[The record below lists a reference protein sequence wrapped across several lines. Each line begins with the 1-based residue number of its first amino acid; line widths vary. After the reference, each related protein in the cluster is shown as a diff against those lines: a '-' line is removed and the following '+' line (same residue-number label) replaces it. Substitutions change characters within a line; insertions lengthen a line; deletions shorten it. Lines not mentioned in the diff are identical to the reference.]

1 MLKKI
6 LLVIILFTSM
16 NVYASSGALKKSSIK
31 TCPDGIT
38 YGSHKGE
45 GTLHYHKATYNGKQY
60 YPDGNAI
67 ANDPCPKSGNAVK
80 KSTRKVTTKKQ
91 MNVTSTKIPKTNV
104 TKEITTTSI
113 RSSDT
118 TINKITI
125 NGEEY
130 LNVSENSDYIIYK
143 NKVDISVVLNDSKSK
158 VDIIGDKDNFN
169 VDENREIVLKVVAED
184 ESEKLYTLNIQRKI
198 KESDSVIKKFV
209 VDGNTANI
217 SSSLIE
223 VNVFSYPKVKDI
235 VYQLDDSDAFLTLYH
250 DDKVLDLDENL
261 QYDVAYKVL
270 LTDAY
275 SNTKEYTLKVK
286 KYTTTDIIGMGIVA
300 ILIFRIPIGVIIFL
314 IYLIKKKW
322 ICYFFTSMI
331 TGRIIGLLP
340 VFSFI
345 NIFNSSI
352 TWFLMSVM
360 L

>member
-16 NVYASSGALKKSSIK
+16 NVYASSGALRKSSIK

-80 KSTRKVTTKKQ
+80 KTTRKVTTKKQ
-91 MNVTSTKIPKTNV
+91 TTVISTKIPKINV
-104 TKEITTTSI
+104 TTTPI
-113 RSSDT
+113 KSSDT

-125 NGEEY
+125 NGEDY
-130 LNVSENSDYIIYK
+130 LNVSENNNYIIYK
-143 NKVDISVVLNDSKSK
+143 NKVDIDVVLNDSKSK

-169 VDENREIVLKVVAED
+169 VDENREFVIKVTAED

-217 SSSLIE
+217 NGSLIE

-235 VYQLDDSDAFLTLYH
+235 VYQLDNTEAFLTLYH
-250 DDKVLDLDENL
+250 DDKVLNLDDNL

-286 KYTTTDIIGMGIVA
+286 KYTTSDIIGMGIVA
-300 ILIFRIPIGVIIFL
+300 FFIFRVPIGVIIFL
-314 IYLIKKKW
+314 IYLIKKK
-322 ICYFFTSMI
+322 
-331 TGRIIGLLP
+331 
-340 VFSFI
+340 
-345 NIFNSSI
+345 
-352 TWFLMSVM
+352 
-360 L
+360 

>member
-16 NVYASSGALKKSSIK
+16 NVYASSGALRKSSIK

-67 ANDPCPKSGNAVK
+67 ANDPCLKSGNAVK
-80 KSTRKVTTKKQ
+80 KTTRKVTTKKRTT
-91 MNVTSTKIPKTNV
+91 VTSTKIPKINV
-104 TKEITTTSI
+104 TTIPIK
-113 RSSDT
+113 SSDT

-125 NGEEY
+125 NGEDY
-130 LNVSENSDYIIYK
+130 LNVSENNNYIIYK
-143 NKVDISVVLNDSKSK
+143 NKVDIDVVLNDSKSK

-169 VDENREIVLKVVAED
+169 VDENREFVIKVIAED

-198 KESDSVIKKFV
+198 KESDYVIKKFV

-217 SSSLIE
+217 NGSLIE

-235 VYQLDDSDAFLTLYH
+235 VYQLDNTEAFLTLYH
-250 DDKVLDLDENL
+250 DDKVLNLDDNL

-286 KYTTTDIIGMGIVA
+286 KYTTVDIVGVGIVA
-300 ILIFRIPIGVIIFL
+300 FFIFRVPIGVIIFL
-314 IYLIKKKW
+314 IYLIKKK
-322 ICYFFTSMI
+322 
-331 TGRIIGLLP
+331 
-340 VFSFI
+340 
-345 NIFNSSI
+345 
-352 TWFLMSVM
+352 
-360 L
+360 

>member
-80 KSTRKVTTKKQ
+80 KTTRKVTTKKQ
-91 MNVTSTKIPKTNV
+91 TTVTSTKIPKINV
-104 TKEITTTSI
+104 TTIPI

-125 NGEEY
+125 NGEDY

-169 VDENREIVLKVVAED
+169 VDENREFVIKVIAED
-184 ESEKLYTLNIQRKI
+184 ESEKLYTLNIHRKI
-198 KESDSVIKKFV
+198 KESDYVIKKFV
-209 VDGNTANI
+209 VDGNTAKING
-217 SSSLIE
+217 SLIE
-223 VNVFSYPKVKDI
+223 VNAFSYPKVKDI
-235 VYQLDDSDAFLTLYH
+235 VYQLDNTEAFLTLYH
-250 DDKVLDLDENL
+250 DDKVLNLDDNL

-286 KYTTTDIIGMGIVA
+286 KYTTIDIIGMGIVA
-300 ILIFRIPIGVIIFL
+300 FLIFRVPIGVIIFL
-314 IYLIKKKW
+314 IYLIKKK
-322 ICYFFTSMI
+322 
-331 TGRIIGLLP
+331 
-340 VFSFI
+340 
-345 NIFNSSI
+345 
-352 TWFLMSVM
+352 
-360 L
+360 

>member
-16 NVYASSGALKKSSIK
+16 NVYASSGALTSDSIK

-38 YGSHKGE
+38 YGSHKGG

-80 KSTRKVTTKKQ
+80 KTTRKVTTKKQ
-91 MNVTSTKIPKTNV
+91 MNITSTKIPKINV

-130 LNVSENSDYIIYK
+130 LNVSDNSDYIIYK
-143 NKVDISVVLNDSKSK
+143 NKVDISVVLNDPKSK
-158 VDIIGDKDNFN
+158 VDIIGNKDNFN

-184 ESEKLYTLNIQRKI
+184 ESVKLYTLNIQRKI

-250 DDKVLDLDENL
+250 DDKVLDLDEKL

-300 ILIFRIPIGVIIFL
+300 FLIFRIPIGVVIFL
-314 IYLIKKKW
+314 IYLIKKK
-322 ICYFFTSMI
+322 
-331 TGRIIGLLP
+331 
-340 VFSFI
+340 
-345 NIFNSSI
+345 
-352 TWFLMSVM
+352 
-360 L
+360 

>member
-16 NVYASSGALKKSSIK
+16 NVYASSGALSSDSIK

-235 VYQLDDSDAFLTLYH
+235 VYQLDNTEAFLTLYH

-314 IYLIKKKW
+314 IYLIKKK
-322 ICYFFTSMI
+322 
-331 TGRIIGLLP
+331 
-340 VFSFI
+340 
-345 NIFNSSI
+345 
-352 TWFLMSVM
+352 
-360 L
+360 

>member
-16 NVYASSGALKKSSIK
+16 NVYASSGALRKSSIK

-80 KSTRKVTTKKQ
+80 KTTRKVTTKKQ
-91 MNVTSTKIPKTNV
+91 TTVISTKIPKINV
-104 TKEITTTSI
+104 TTTPI
-113 RSSDT
+113 KSSDT

-125 NGEEY
+125 NGEDY
-130 LNVSENSDYIIYK
+130 LNVSENNNYIIYK
-143 NKVDISVVLNDSKSK
+143 NKVDIDVVLNDSKSK

-169 VDENREIVLKVVAED
+169 VDENREFVIKVTAED

-209 VDGNTANI
+209 VDGNTAKING
-217 SSSLIE
+217 SLIE

-250 DDKVLDLDENL
+250 DDKVLNLDDNL

-286 KYTTTDIIGMGIVA
+286 KYTTSDIIGMGIVA
-300 ILIFRIPIGVIIFL
+300 FFIFRVPIGVIIFL
-314 IYLIKKKW
+314 IYLIKKK
-322 ICYFFTSMI
+322 
-331 TGRIIGLLP
+331 
-340 VFSFI
+340 
-345 NIFNSSI
+345 
-352 TWFLMSVM
+352 
-360 L
+360 

>member
-16 NVYASSGALKKSSIK
+16 NVYASSGALRKSSIK

-80 KSTRKVTTKKQ
+80 KITRKVTTKKQ
-91 MNVTSTKIPKTNV
+91 TTVTSTKIPKINV
-104 TKEITTTSI
+104 TTIPIK
-113 RSSDT
+113 SSDT

-125 NGEEY
+125 NGEDY
-130 LNVSENSDYIIYK
+130 LNVSKNNNYIIYK
-143 NKVDISVVLNDSKSK
+143 NKVDIDVVLNDSKSK

-169 VDENREIVLKVVAED
+169 VDENREFVIKVTAED

-217 SSSLIE
+217 NGSLIE

-235 VYQLDDSDAFLTLYH
+235 VYQLDNTEAFLTLYH
-250 DDKVLDLDENL
+250 DDKVLDLDDNL

-286 KYTTTDIIGMGIVA
+286 KYTTIDIIGMGIVA
-300 ILIFRIPIGVIIFL
+300 FFIFRVSIGVIIFL
-314 IYLIKKKW
+314 IYLIKKK
-322 ICYFFTSMI
+322 
-331 TGRIIGLLP
+331 
-340 VFSFI
+340 
-345 NIFNSSI
+345 
-352 TWFLMSVM
+352 
-360 L
+360 

>member
-16 NVYASSGALKKSSIK
+16 NVYASSGALSNDSIK

-67 ANDPCPKSGNAVK
+67 ANDPCPKSGNAIK
-80 KSTRKVTTKKQ
+80 KTTRKVTTKKQ
-91 MNVTSTKIPKTNV
+91 TTVTSTKIPKINV
-104 TKEITTTSI
+104 TTTPI

-118 TINKITI
+118 IINKITI
-125 NGEEY
+125 NGEDY
-130 LNVSENSDYIIYK
+130 LNVSENNNYIIYK
-143 NKVDISVVLNDSKSK
+143 NKVDIDVVLNDSKSK
-158 VDIIGDKDNFN
+158 VDIIGEKDNFN
-169 VDENREIVLKVVAED
+169 VDENREFVLKVIAED
-184 ESEKLYTLNIQRKI
+184 ESEKLYILNIQRKT

-217 SSSLIE
+217 NSSLIE

-235 VYQLDDSDAFLTLYH
+235 VYQLDNTEAFLTLYH

-286 KYTTTDIIGMGIVA
+286 KYTTFDSIGMGIA
-300 ILIFRIPIGVIIFL
+300 AFFIFRVPIGVIILL
-314 IYLIKKKW
+314 IYLIKKK
-322 ICYFFTSMI
+322 
-331 TGRIIGLLP
+331 
-340 VFSFI
+340 
-345 NIFNSSI
+345 
-352 TWFLMSVM
+352 
-360 L
+360 

>member
-16 NVYASSGALKKSSIK
+16 NVYASSGALSNDSIK

-45 GTLHYHKATYNGKQY
+45 GTLHYHKAIYKGKRY

-67 ANDPCPKSGNAVK
+67 ANDPCPKKNNIVK
-80 KSTRKVTTKKQ
+80 KTTREVTIKKQ
-91 MNVTSTKIPKTNV
+91 
-104 TKEITTTSI
+104 ITTIPI

-125 NGEEY
+125 NGEDY
-130 LNVSENSDYIIYK
+130 LNVSENSNYIIYK
-143 NKVDISVVLNDSKSK
+143 NKVDIDVVLNDSKSK
-158 VDIIGDKDNFN
+158 VDIIGEKDNFN
-169 VDENREIVLKVVAED
+169 VDENREFVIKVIAED

-217 SSSLIE
+217 NGSLIE

-235 VYQLDDSDAFLTLYH
+235 VYQLDNTEAFLTLYH
-250 DDKVLDLDENL
+250 DDKVLDLDDNL

-286 KYTTTDIIGMGIVA
+286 KYTTIDIIGMGIVA
-300 ILIFRIPIGVIIFL
+300 FFIFRVSIGVIIFL
-314 IYLIKKKW
+314 IYLIKKK
-322 ICYFFTSMI
+322 
-331 TGRIIGLLP
+331 
-340 VFSFI
+340 
-345 NIFNSSI
+345 
-352 TWFLMSVM
+352 
-360 L
+360 

>member
-16 NVYASSGALKKSSIK
+16 NVYASSGALRKSSIK

-80 KSTRKVTTKKQ
+80 KTTRKVTTKKQ
-91 MNVTSTKIPKTNV
+91 TTVTSTKIPKINV
-104 TKEITTTSI
+104 TTIPIK
-113 RSSDT
+113 SSDT

-125 NGEEY
+125 NGEDY
-130 LNVSENSDYIIYK
+130 LNVSKNNNYIIYK
-143 NKVDISVVLNDSKSK
+143 NKVDIDVVLNDSKSK

-169 VDENREIVLKVVAED
+169 VDENREFVIKVTAED

-209 VDGNTANI
+209 VDGNTENI
-217 SSSLIE
+217 NGSLIE

-235 VYQLDDSDAFLTLYH
+235 VYQLDNTEAFLTLYH
-250 DDKVLDLDENL
+250 DDKVLDLDDNL

-286 KYTTTDIIGMGIVA
+286 KYTTIDIIGMGIVA
-300 ILIFRIPIGVIIFL
+300 FFIFRVSIGVIIFL
-314 IYLIKKKW
+314 IYLIKKK
-322 ICYFFTSMI
+322 
-331 TGRIIGLLP
+331 
-340 VFSFI
+340 
-345 NIFNSSI
+345 
-352 TWFLMSVM
+352 
-360 L
+360 

>member
-16 NVYASSGALKKSSIK
+16 NVYASSGALRKSSIK

-80 KSTRKVTTKKQ
+80 KITRKVTTKKQ
-91 MNVTSTKIPKTNV
+91 TTVTSTKIPKINV
-104 TKEITTTSI
+104 TTIPIK
-113 RSSDT
+113 SSDT

-125 NGEEY
+125 NGEDY
-130 LNVSENSDYIIYK
+130 LNVSKNNNYIIYK
-143 NKVDISVVLNDSKSK
+143 NKVDIDVVLNDSKSK

-169 VDENREIVLKVVAED
+169 VDENREFVIKVTAED

-217 SSSLIE
+217 NGSLIE

-250 DDKVLDLDENL
+250 DDKVLNLDDNL

-286 KYTTTDIIGMGIVA
+286 KYTTIDIIGMGIVA
-300 ILIFRIPIGVIIFL
+300 FFIFRVSIGVIIFL
-314 IYLIKKKW
+314 IYLIKKK
-322 ICYFFTSMI
+322 
-331 TGRIIGLLP
+331 
-340 VFSFI
+340 
-345 NIFNSSI
+345 
-352 TWFLMSVM
+352 
-360 L
+360 

>member
-16 NVYASSGALKKSSIK
+16 NVYASSGALRKSSIK

-38 YGSHKGE
+38 YGSHKGG

-67 ANDPCPKSGNAVK
+67 ANDPCPNSGNAVK
-80 KSTRKVTTKKQ
+80 KTTRKVTTKKQ
-91 MNVTSTKIPKTNV
+91 MNVTSTKIPKINV

-158 VDIIGDKDNFN
+158 VDIIGNKDNFN
-169 VDENREIVLKVVAED
+169 IDENREIVLKVVAED

-250 DDKVLDLDENL
+250 DDKVLDLDEKL

-300 ILIFRIPIGVIIFL
+300 FLIFRIPIGVVIFL

-322 ICYFFTSMI
+322 IYYFFTSMI

>member
-16 NVYASSGALKKSSIK
+16 NVYASSGALSSDSIK

-38 YGSHKGE
+38 YGSHKGS

-80 KSTRKVTTKKQ
+80 KTTRKVTTKKQ
-91 MNVTSTKIPKTNV
+91 MNVTSTKIPKINV

-143 NKVDISVVLNDSKSK
+143 NKVDISVVLNDPKSK

-169 VDENREIVLKVVAED
+169 VDENREIVLKVIAED

-217 SSSLIE
+217 NSSSIE

-250 DDKVLDLDENL
+250 DDKVLDLDEKL

-300 ILIFRIPIGVIIFL
+300 FLIFRIPIGVVIFL
-314 IYLIKKKW
+314 IYLIKKK
-322 ICYFFTSMI
+322 
-331 TGRIIGLLP
+331 
-340 VFSFI
+340 
-345 NIFNSSI
+345 
-352 TWFLMSVM
+352 
-360 L
+360 

>member
-6 LLVIILFTSM
+6 LLVIILFTRM
-16 NVYASSGALKKSSIK
+16 NDYASSGAMRKNSIK

-80 KSTRKVTTKKQ
+80 KTTRKVTTKKQ
-91 MNVTSTKIPKTNV
+91 TTVTSTKIPKINV
-104 TKEITTTSI
+104 TTTPI

-118 TINKITI
+118 TIDKITI

-130 LNVSENSDYIIYK
+130 LNVSENNNYIIYK
-143 NKVDISVVLNDSKSK
+143 NKVDIDVVLNDSKSK

-169 VDENREIVLKVVAED
+169 VDENREFVIKVIAED

-198 KESDSVIKKFV
+198 KVSDYVIKKFV
-209 VDGNTANI
+209 VDGNTAKING
-217 SSSLIE
+217 SLIE
-223 VNVFSYPKVKDI
+223 VNAFSYPKVKDI
-235 VYQLDDSDAFLTLYH
+235 VYQLDNTEAFLTLYH
-250 DDKVLDLDENL
+250 DDKVLNLDDNL

-286 KYTTTDIIGMGIVA
+286 KYTTVDIVGMGIVEFF
-300 ILIFRIPIGVIIFL
+300 IFRVPIGVIIFL
-314 IYLIKKKW
+314 IYLIKKK
-322 ICYFFTSMI
+322 
-331 TGRIIGLLP
+331 
-340 VFSFI
+340 
-345 NIFNSSI
+345 
-352 TWFLMSVM
+352 
-360 L
+360 

>member
-16 NVYASSGALKKSSIK
+16 NVYASSGALRKSSIK

-45 GTLHYHKATYNGKQY
+45 DTLHYHKATYNGKQY

-80 KSTRKVTTKKQ
+80 KTTRKVTTTSIQKKQ
-91 MNVTSTKIPKTNV
+91 TTTKKSNITTTKKQTTAVLEKTTVTSTKIPKINV
-104 TKEITTTSI
+104 TTIPIK
-113 RSSDT
+113 SSDT

-125 NGEEY
+125 NGEDY
-130 LNVSENSDYIIYK
+130 LNVSENNNYIIYK
-143 NKVDISVVLNDSKSK
+143 NKVDIDVVLNDSKSK

-169 VDENREIVLKVVAED
+169 VDENREFVIKVIAED

-198 KESDSVIKKFV
+198 KESDYVIKKFV
-209 VDGNTANI
+209 VDGNTAKING
-217 SSSLIE
+217 SLIE

-235 VYQLDDSDAFLTLYH
+235 VYQLDNTEAFLTLYH
-250 DDKVLDLDENL
+250 DDKVLDLDDNL

-286 KYTTTDIIGMGIVA
+286 KYTTIDIIGMGIVA
-300 ILIFRIPIGVIIFL
+300 FFIFRVSIGVIIFL
-314 IYLIKKKW
+314 IYLIKKK
-322 ICYFFTSMI
+322 
-331 TGRIIGLLP
+331 
-340 VFSFI
+340 
-345 NIFNSSI
+345 
-352 TWFLMSVM
+352 
-360 L
+360 

>member
-16 NVYASSGALKKSSIK
+16 NVYASSGALRKSSIK

-80 KSTRKVTTKKQ
+80 KTTRKVTTTSIQKKQ
-91 MNVTSTKIPKTNV
+91 TTTKKSNITTTKKQTTVVLEKTTVTSTKIPKINV
-104 TKEITTTSI
+104 TTIPIK
-113 RSSDT
+113 SSDT

-125 NGEEY
+125 NGEDY
-130 LNVSENSDYIIYK
+130 LNVSENNNYIIYK
-143 NKVDISVVLNDSKSK
+143 NKVDIDVVLNDSKSK

-169 VDENREIVLKVVAED
+169 VDENREFVIKVIAED

-217 SSSLIE
+217 NGSLIE

-235 VYQLDDSDAFLTLYH
+235 VYQLDNTEAFLTLYH
-250 DDKVLDLDENL
+250 DDKVLNLDDNL

-286 KYTTTDIIGMGIVA
+286 KYTTIDIIGMGIVA
-300 ILIFRIPIGVIIFL
+300 FFIFRVPIGVIIFL
-314 IYLIKKKW
+314 IYLIKKK
-322 ICYFFTSMI
+322 
-331 TGRIIGLLP
+331 
-340 VFSFI
+340 
-345 NIFNSSI
+345 
-352 TWFLMSVM
+352 
-360 L
+360 

>member
-16 NVYASSGALKKSSIK
+16 NVYASSGALRKSSIK

-80 KSTRKVTTKKQ
+80 KITRKVTTTSIQKKQ
-91 MNVTSTKIPKTNV
+91 TTTKKSNITTTKKQTTAMLEKTTVTSTKIPKINV
-104 TKEITTTSI
+104 TTIPIK
-113 RSSDT
+113 SSDT

-125 NGEEY
+125 NGEDY
-130 LNVSENSDYIIYK
+130 LNVSENNNYIIYK
-143 NKVDISVVLNDSKSK
+143 NKVDIDVVLNDSKLK

-169 VDENREIVLKVVAED
+169 VDENREFVIKVTAED

-217 SSSLIE
+217 NGSLIE

-250 DDKVLDLDENL
+250 DDKVLDLDDNL

-286 KYTTTDIIGMGIVA
+286 KYTTIDIIGMGIVA
-300 ILIFRIPIGVIIFL
+300 FFIFRVSIGVIIFL
-314 IYLIKKKW
+314 IYLIKKK
-322 ICYFFTSMI
+322 
-331 TGRIIGLLP
+331 
-340 VFSFI
+340 
-345 NIFNSSI
+345 
-352 TWFLMSVM
+352 
-360 L
+360 

>member
-16 NVYASSGALKKSSIK
+16 NVYASSGALSNDSIK

-45 GTLHYHKATYNGKQY
+45 GTLHYHKAIYKGKRY

-67 ANDPCPKSGNAVK
+67 ANDPCPKKNNIVK
-80 KSTRKVTTKKQ
+80 KTTREVTTKKQ
-91 MNVTSTKIPKTNV
+91 
-104 TKEITTTSI
+104 ITTIPI

-125 NGEEY
+125 NGEDY
-130 LNVSENSDYIIYK
+130 LNVSENSNYIIYK
-143 NKVDISVVLNDSKSK
+143 NKVDIDVVLNDSKSK
-158 VDIIGDKDNFN
+158 VDIIGEKDNFN
-169 VDENREIVLKVVAED
+169 VDENREFVIKVIAED

-198 KESDSVIKKFV
+198 KESDYVIKKFV
-209 VDGNTANI
+209 VDGNTAKIN
-217 SSSLIE
+217 SSLIE

-250 DDKVLDLDENL
+250 DDKVLNLDDNL

-286 KYTTTDIIGMGIVA
+286 KYTTIDIIGMGIVA
-300 ILIFRIPIGVIIFL
+300 FFIFRVPIGVIIFL
-314 IYLIKKKW
+314 IYLIKKK
-322 ICYFFTSMI
+322 
-331 TGRIIGLLP
+331 
-340 VFSFI
+340 
-345 NIFNSSI
+345 
-352 TWFLMSVM
+352 
-360 L
+360 

>member
-16 NVYASSGALKKSSIK
+16 NVYASSGALRKSSIK

-80 KSTRKVTTKKQ
+80 KTTRKVTTTSIQKKQ
-91 MNVTSTKIPKTNV
+91 TTTKKSNITTTKKQTTAMLEKTTVTSTKIPKINV
-104 TKEITTTSI
+104 TTIPIK
-113 RSSDT
+113 SSDT

-125 NGEEY
+125 NGEDY
-130 LNVSENSDYIIYK
+130 LNVSENNNYIIYK
-143 NKVDISVVLNDSKSK
+143 NKVDIDVVLNDSKLK

-169 VDENREIVLKVVAED
+169 VDENREFVIKVIAED

-217 SSSLIE
+217 NGSLIE

-235 VYQLDDSDAFLTLYH
+235 VYQLDNTDAFLTLYH
-250 DDKVLDLDENL
+250 DDKVLDLDDNL

-286 KYTTTDIIGMGIVA
+286 KYTTVDIIGMGIVA
-300 ILIFRIPIGVIIFL
+300 FFIFRVPIGVIIFL
-314 IYLIKKKW
+314 IYLIKKK
-322 ICYFFTSMI
+322 
-331 TGRIIGLLP
+331 
-340 VFSFI
+340 
-345 NIFNSSI
+345 
-352 TWFLMSVM
+352 
-360 L
+360 

>member
-16 NVYASSGALKKSSIK
+16 NVYASSGALRKSSIK

-60 YPDGNAI
+60 YPDGNEI

-80 KSTRKVTTKKQ
+80 KTTRKVTTKKQ
-91 MNVTSTKIPKTNV
+91 TTVTSTKIPKINV
-104 TKEITTTSI
+104 TTIPIK
-113 RSSDT
+113 SSDT

-125 NGEEY
+125 NGEDY
-130 LNVSENSDYIIYK
+130 LNVSKNNNYIIYK
-143 NKVDISVVLNDSKSK
+143 NKVDIDVVLNDSKSK

-169 VDENREIVLKVVAED
+169 VDENREFVIKVTAED

-217 SSSLIE
+217 NGSLIE

-235 VYQLDDSDAFLTLYH
+235 VYQLDNTEAFLTLYH
-250 DDKVLDLDENL
+250 DDKVLDLDDNL

-286 KYTTTDIIGMGIVA
+286 KYTTIDIIGMGIVA
-300 ILIFRIPIGVIIFL
+300 FFIFRVPIGVIIFL
-314 IYLIKKKW
+314 IYLIKKK
-322 ICYFFTSMI
+322 
-331 TGRIIGLLP
+331 
-340 VFSFI
+340 
-345 NIFNSSI
+345 
-352 TWFLMSVM
+352 
-360 L
+360 

>member
-16 NVYASSGALKKSSIK
+16 NVYASSGALSSDSIK

-169 VDENREIVLKVVAED
+169 VDENREFVIKVIAED

-198 KESDSVIKKFV
+198 KESDSVIKK
-209 VDGNTANI
+209 
-217 SSSLIE
+217 
-223 VNVFSYPKVKDI
+223 
-235 VYQLDDSDAFLTLYH
+235 
-250 DDKVLDLDENL
+250 
-261 QYDVAYKVL
+261 
-270 LTDAY
+270 
-275 SNTKEYTLKVK
+275 
-286 KYTTTDIIGMGIVA
+286 
-300 ILIFRIPIGVIIFL
+300 
-314 IYLIKKKW
+314 
-322 ICYFFTSMI
+322 ICC
-331 TGRIIGLLP
+331 
-340 VFSFI
+340 
-345 NIFNSSI
+345 
-352 TWFLMSVM
+352 
-360 L
+360 

>member
-16 NVYASSGALKKSSIK
+16 NVYASSGALRKSSIK

-80 KSTRKVTTKKQ
+80 KTTRKVTTKKQ
-91 MNVTSTKIPKTNV
+91 TTVISTKIPKINV
-104 TKEITTTSI
+104 TTTPI
-113 RSSDT
+113 KSSDT

-125 NGEEY
+125 NGEDY
-130 LNVSENSDYIIYK
+130 LNVSENNNYIIYK
-143 NKVDISVVLNDSKSK
+143 NKVDIDVVLNDSKSK

-169 VDENREIVLKVVAED
+169 VDENREFVIKVTAED

-217 SSSLIE
+217 NGSLIE

-235 VYQLDDSDAFLTLYH
+235 VYQLDNTEAFLTLYH

-286 KYTTTDIIGMGIVA
+286 KYTTVDIIGMGIVA
-300 ILIFRIPIGVIIFL
+300 FFIFRVPIGVIIFL
-314 IYLIKKKW
+314 IYLIKKK
-322 ICYFFTSMI
+322 
-331 TGRIIGLLP
+331 
-340 VFSFI
+340 
-345 NIFNSSI
+345 
-352 TWFLMSVM
+352 
-360 L
+360 

>member
-16 NVYASSGALKKSSIK
+16 NVYASSGALSNDSIK

-45 GTLHYHKATYNGKQY
+45 GTLHYHKAIYKGKRY

-67 ANDPCPKSGNAVK
+67 ANDPCPKKNNIVK
-80 KSTRKVTTKKQ
+80 KTTREVTTKKQ
-91 MNVTSTKIPKTNV
+91 
-104 TKEITTTSI
+104 ITTIPI

-125 NGEEY
+125 NGEDY
-130 LNVSENSDYIIYK
+130 LNVSENSNYIIYK
-143 NKVDISVVLNDSKSK
+143 NKVDIDVVLNDSKSK
-158 VDIIGDKDNFN
+158 VDIIGEKDNFN
-169 VDENREIVLKVVAED
+169 VDENREFVIKVIAED

-198 KESDSVIKKFV
+198 KESDYVIKNFV
-209 VDGNTANI
+209 VDGNTAKIN
-217 SSSLIE
+217 SSLIE

-235 VYQLDDSDAFLTLYH
+235 VYQLDNTEAFLTLYH
-250 DDKVLDLDENL
+250 DDKVLNLDDNL

-286 KYTTTDIIGMGIVA
+286 KYTTIDIIGMGIVA
-300 ILIFRIPIGVIIFL
+300 FFIFRVPIGVIIFL
-314 IYLIKKKW
+314 IYLIKKK
-322 ICYFFTSMI
+322 
-331 TGRIIGLLP
+331 
-340 VFSFI
+340 
-345 NIFNSSI
+345 
-352 TWFLMSVM
+352 
-360 L
+360 

>member
-16 NVYASSGALKKSSIK
+16 NVYASSGTLSSDSIK

-67 ANDPCPKSGNAVK
+67 TNDPCPKSGNAIK
-80 KSTRKVTTKKQ
+80 KTTRKVTTKKQ
-91 MNVTSTKIPKTNV
+91 MTVTSTKIPKINV
-104 TKEITTTSI
+104 TTIPIK
-113 RSSDT
+113 SSDT

-125 NGEEY
+125 NGEDY
-130 LNVSENSDYIIYK
+130 LNVSENNNYIIYK
-143 NKVDISVVLNDSKSK
+143 NKVDIDVVLNDSKSK

-169 VDENREIVLKVVAED
+169 VDENREFVIKVIAED

-198 KESDSVIKKFV
+198 KESDYVIKKFV
-209 VDGNTANI
+209 VDGNTAKIN
-217 SSSLIE
+217 SSLIE

-235 VYQLDDSDAFLTLYH
+235 VYQLDNTEAFLTLYH

-286 KYTTTDIIGMGIVA
+286 KYTTFDSIGIGIVA
-300 ILIFRIPIGVIIFL
+300 FFIFIIPIGVIIFL
-314 IYLIKKKW
+314 IYLIKKK
-322 ICYFFTSMI
+322 
-331 TGRIIGLLP
+331 
-340 VFSFI
+340 
-345 NIFNSSI
+345 
-352 TWFLMSVM
+352 
-360 L
+360 

>member
-16 NVYASSGALKKSSIK
+16 NVYASSGALRKSSIK

-80 KSTRKVTTKKQ
+80 KTTRKVTTKKQ
-91 MNVTSTKIPKTNV
+91 TTVTSTKIPKINV
-104 TKEITTTSI
+104 TTIPIK
-113 RSSDT
+113 SSDT

-125 NGEEY
+125 NGEDY
-130 LNVSENSDYIIYK
+130 LNVSKNNNYIIYK
-143 NKVDISVVLNDSKSK
+143 NKVDIDVVLNDSKSK
-158 VDIIGDKDNFN
+158 VDIIGEKDNFN
-169 VDENREIVLKVVAED
+169 VDENREFVIKVTAED

-198 KESDSVIKKFV
+198 EESDSVIKKFV

-217 SSSLIE
+217 NGSLIE

-235 VYQLDDSDAFLTLYH
+235 VYQLDNTEAFLTLYH
-250 DDKVLDLDENL
+250 DDKVLDLDDNL

-286 KYTTTDIIGMGIVA
+286 KYTTIDIIGMGIVA
-300 ILIFRIPIGVIIFL
+300 FFIFRVSIGVIIFL
-314 IYLIKKKW
+314 IYLIKKK
-322 ICYFFTSMI
+322 
-331 TGRIIGLLP
+331 
-340 VFSFI
+340 
-345 NIFNSSI
+345 
-352 TWFLMSVM
+352 
-360 L
+360 

>member
-16 NVYASSGALKKSSIK
+16 NVYASSGALRKSSIK

-80 KSTRKVTTKKQ
+80 KTTRKVTTKKRTT
-91 MNVTSTKIPKTNV
+91 VTSTKIPKINV
-104 TKEITTTSI
+104 TTIPIK
-113 RSSDT
+113 SSDT

-125 NGEEY
+125 NGEDY
-130 LNVSENSDYIIYK
+130 LNVS
-143 NKVDISVVLNDSKSK
+143 
-158 VDIIGDKDNFN
+158 DKDNFN
-169 VDENREIVLKVVAED
+169 VDENREFVIKVIAED

-198 KESDSVIKKFV
+198 KESDYVIKKFV

-217 SSSLIE
+217 NGSLIE

-235 VYQLDDSDAFLTLYH
+235 VYQLDNTEAFLTLYH
-250 DDKVLDLDENL
+250 DDKVLNLDDNL

-286 KYTTTDIIGMGIVA
+286 KYTTVDIVGVGIVA
-300 ILIFRIPIGVIIFL
+300 FFIFRVPIGVIIFL
-314 IYLIKKKW
+314 IYLIKKK
-322 ICYFFTSMI
+322 
-331 TGRIIGLLP
+331 
-340 VFSFI
+340 
-345 NIFNSSI
+345 
-352 TWFLMSVM
+352 
-360 L
+360 

>member
-217 SSSLIE
+217 NGSLIE

-235 VYQLDDSDAFLTLYH
+235 VYQLDNSDAFLTLYH

-314 IYLIKKKW
+314 IYLIKKK
-322 ICYFFTSMI
+322 
-331 TGRIIGLLP
+331 
-340 VFSFI
+340 
-345 NIFNSSI
+345 
-352 TWFLMSVM
+352 
-360 L
+360 